1 MIERELAHREVL
13 ATVLASVGIPREDVP
28 AIEPQP
34 AARHAVA
41 LGQPNHTRCLQV
53 VAHRSHPV
61 VVLSWLPALIVSA
74 ELGPELRELTPAL
87 ERIGRILAC
96 LSMHDLGKL
105 PKEKPDAR
113 RTLTTCTATNERLS
127 TSTLRLNAEG
137 VGEKFGVGPSVMALT
152 DISRP

>member
-96 LSMHDLGKL
+96 LSMHYLGKL
-105 PKEKPDAR
+105 PKEKPDRAANIDHVHRHKRAVEHEHTQAQCGR
-113 RTLTTCTATNERLS
+113 RRRKIRGRSERDGTN
-127 TSTLRLNAEG
+127 
-137 VGEKFGVGPSVMALT
+137 
-152 DISRP
+152 